1 MNKNQ
6 YEKKLDGYLNAILA
20 SSCSEFSD
28 WHIDKPEEEDAFD
41 SNSIVTEF
49 ENYKMTIYENGE
61 FVLESEYE
69 DIISDS
75 SHAQKCQKI
84 YNAVTSRIYEK
95 RIEALHAFV
104 DAMCNTVCSLEEKC
118 RKEEVK

>member
-1 MNKNQ
+1 MNKEQ

-20 SSCSEFSD
+20 SAHSEFSD
-28 WHIDKPEEEDAFD
+28 WYIDKPEEEGAYSD
-41 SNSIVTEF
+41 SIVTEF

-61 FVLESEYE
+61 FALENEYE

-104 DAMCNTVCSLEEKC
+104 DAMSNTVCSLEEKC
-118 RKEEVK
+118 RKEEEK